1 MPYALNYETSL
12 NGGATWLDSDSP
24 DFEKSSGGD
33 YETAL
38 TWLGEDYAQLGY
50 TIIEARSDL
59 YPSLSLGVLGQV
71 FTFNIQVLT
80 QTDFMKAAKAL
91 NLDLSSYDCIH
102 PNE

>member
-1 MPYALNYETSL
+1 MM
-12 NGGATWLDSDSP
+12 GARAAMYPRDSIV
-24 DFEKSSGGD
+24 E
-33 YETAL
+33 
-38 TWLGEDYAQLGY
+38 
-50 TIIEARSDL
+50 
-59 YPSLSLGVLGQV
+59 LGQI